1 MKLLNSMSRRDKFGT
16 YLRQLRLY
24 LRSTCPQCSLLGQS
38 SRRRRSTYRKDTG
51 CKRRRPELTL
61 WPSRNLESTKFAWG
75 SPAHSIC
82 PFRKPSTG
90 RHDSLQLYCDR
101 FPQGKAS
108 ILKFLMHCSMTR
120 QGRRDSRRPQWLPA
134 RFCTC
139 QDRMPWLRKHPL
151 RTTTRAGTPST
162 LSGQTHWSQG
172 CRYPLDTESPTQPDN
187 TCLPSRPCSSRRLR
201 H

>member
-1 MKLLNSMSRRDKFGT
+1 MNHRIDKDIERFIVNRAQWSLQGNCSQYYTVNMPPEKLRMLNWTNCQQDTAVGMPNQRCKNVLLYIQNSRRQ
-16 YLRQLRLY
+16 QL
-24 LRSTCPQCSLLGQS
+24 
-38 SRRRRSTYRKDTG
+38 
-51 CKRRRPELTL
+51 
-61 WPSRNLESTKFAWG
+61 
-75 SPAHSIC
+75 
-82 PFRKPSTG
+82 
-90 RHDSLQLYCDR
+90 LQLYCDR
-101 FPQGKAS
+101 FPQGRAS

-120 QGRRDSRRPQWLPA
+120 QGRGDSRRSQWLPA

-139 QDRMPWLRKHPL
+139 QHRMPWLRQHPV

-187 TCLPSRPCSSRRLR
+187 TCPPRRPCSSRRLR